1 MRLFNINTNVYPR
14 SYRDFYL
21 PKWVYEKSTMVAF
34 LVLAVVWA
42 YFSSRHMDVYI
53 YVLYILEILGFFYGA
68 NALSRKWSKSSS
80 RQFAKNVV
88 KWGILIRVVFC
99 IFQYYMSVQRGGGSF
114 LIESD
119 EAWYVPS
126 GKEIA
131 EGFMNL
137 DFSFFGEWLSWG
149 VEIGDLGY
157 PIWLGLVYLL
167 TGFIS
172 DAFIPLMV
180 KAIVGGLTCYS
191 IYRLAG
197 RHFGES
203 VARMTA
209 IFCMLNP
216 NMIWWCGSL
225 MKETEMVF
233 LTVLFADLMDQ
244 VIRGRKFTF
253 KTLWPAVTVGLYLIL
268 FRAALALVCF
278 MAFFA
283 AVVLASNRIVS
294 TGKKVIA
301 GAIVGLV
308 LLVGFG
314 NQLAEQTQ
322 QMYENVVS
330 GGQQT
335 NMEWRSRRTHG
346 NEFAKYAGAAV
357 FAPLIF
363 TIPFPTL
370 AFSHEGQIPLME
382 VAGGNVVKNLMS
394 YFVILSM
401 FVLLLTG
408 EWREHIFPIALLCGY
423 LAVLVVSAYAQS
435 GRFHMPAIPFE
446 MLFAAYG
453 IHLAKNTAKFR
464 RWWTYAVAFE
474 FVACI
479 GWQWFKLRGQ
489 GLI

>member
-1 MRLFNINTNVYPR
+1 MRLFNINTNVYPQ

-21 PKWVYEKSTMVAF
+21 PKWVYEKGTMVAF
-34 LVLAVVWA
+34 LVIAVVWA
-42 YFSSRHMDVYI
+42 YFSSRHMDLYI
-53 YVLYILEILGFFYGA
+53 YVLYIIEILGFFYGA
-68 NALSRKWSKSSS
+68 NSLTQKWSRVSPK
-80 RQFAKNVV
+80 QFAKNIMI
-88 KWGILIRVVFC
+88 WGILIRVAFC

-114 LIESD
+114 VIESD

-126 GKEIA
+126 GKEVADGIR
-131 EGFMNL
+131 NL
-137 DFSFFGEWLSWG
+137 DFSFVNTWLSWG

-157 PIWLGLVYLL
+157 PIWLGVIYFLSGSV
-167 TGFIS
+167 S
-172 DAFIPLMV
+172 DAFVPLMA
-180 KAIVGGLTCYS
+180 KAVLGGLTCFS
-191 IYRLAG
+191 IYRLSE

-203 VARMTA
+203 VARMA
-209 IFCMLNP
+209 AVFCMLNP

-244 VIRGRKFTF
+244 VIWGKRFTL
-253 KTLWPAVTVGLYLIL
+253 KTLWPAVAVGLYLVL

-278 MAFFA
+278 LAFFA

-301 GAIVGLV
+301 GVLVGLV
-308 LLVGFG
+308 LVTGFG

-322 QMYENVVS
+322 QMYENVAS

-335 NMEWRSRRTHG
+335 NMNWRTQRENG
-346 NEFAKYAGAAV
+346 NQFAKYAGATV

-370 AFSHEGQIPLME
+370 AFTYDGQVPLME
-382 VAGGNVVKNLMS
+382 VSGGNVVKNLMS

-401 FVLLLTG
+401 FILLLSG

-423 LAVLVVSAYAQS
+423 LAVLVVSSYAQS

-453 IHLAKNTAKFR
+453 IHLAKNTSKYR
-464 RWWTYAVAFE
+464 RWWIYALAFE

-479 GWQWFKLRGQ
+479 GWQWFKLKGQ
-489 GLI
+489 GLA